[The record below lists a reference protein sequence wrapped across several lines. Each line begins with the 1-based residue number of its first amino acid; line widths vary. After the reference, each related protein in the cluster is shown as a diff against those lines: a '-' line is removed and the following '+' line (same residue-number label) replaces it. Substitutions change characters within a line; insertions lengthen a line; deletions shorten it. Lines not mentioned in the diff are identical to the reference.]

1 MNWERYKS
9 RSHRRIKMRELII
22 SALER
27 LINSNSRNIKRDTI
41 DELTYLSDVTLLNLY
56 DKLKRGK

>member
-1 MNWERYKS
+1 
-9 RSHRRIKMRELII
+9 MRELII

-41 DELTYLSDVTLLNLY
+41 DELTYLSDMTLLNLY
-56 DKLKRGK
+56 DKLKRSK